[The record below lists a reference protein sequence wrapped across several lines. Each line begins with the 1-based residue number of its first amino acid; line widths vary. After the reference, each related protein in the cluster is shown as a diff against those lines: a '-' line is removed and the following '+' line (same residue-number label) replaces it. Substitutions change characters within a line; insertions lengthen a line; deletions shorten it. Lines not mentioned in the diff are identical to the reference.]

1 MNGKTLKSRIV
12 HKHDIE
18 ANWRLATNF
27 TPLQGEMIIYD
38 PDENNTNHRVKIG
51 DGVTNV
57 NDLKFIDDNK
67 VDKIEGKG
75 LSTNDYTT
83 AEKNKLD
90 GIAMGAN
97 KTIVDSDLSATS
109 TNPVQNK
116 VVNTAISNLTTLVGD
131 KSVAS
136 QVNTAVTTAKSYTDT
151 KVAKMVDSAPET
163 LNTLNE
169 LAAALGDDPNFA
181 TTVAT
186 EIGKK
191 ADAGHTHKY
200 AGSSNA
206 GGSATSAV
214 KLDTSA
220 GSDINPV
227 YFSNGK
233 PVKTTYTLG
242 ASVPSGAK
250 FTDTTYSN
258 ATTSTAGLM
267 SSADKTNLDKLNNL
281 VGDTAVSTQI
291 EKALENYQSGSTIEL
306 ITWEE
311 AD

>member
-1 MNGKTLKSRIV
+1 MNGKILKSRII

-27 TPLQGEMIIYD
+27 SPLQGEIIIYD
-38 PDENNTNHRVKIG
+38 PDENNINHRVKIG

-90 GIAMGAN
+90 GIATGAN

-151 KVAKMVDSAPET
+151 KVAEMVDSAPET

-181 TTVAT
+181 TTVANQ
-186 EIGKK
+186 IGTK
-191 ADAGHTHKY
+191 ADANHTHNY
-200 AGSSNA
+200 AGSVSA